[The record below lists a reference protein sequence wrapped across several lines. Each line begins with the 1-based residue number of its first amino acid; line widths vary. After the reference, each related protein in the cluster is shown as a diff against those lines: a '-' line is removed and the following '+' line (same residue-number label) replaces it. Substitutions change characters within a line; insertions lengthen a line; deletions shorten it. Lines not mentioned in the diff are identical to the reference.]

1 MFVMSH
7 VVSLCHCAAG
17 RLVSVAYTALSLLRC
32 TWTWASVSAL
42 LIPIFPIDFGS
53 SKCSQ
58 ESRLVMIFQPRLA
71 GSTPLRSRGPSQ
83 LSQEAQAVAGA
94 LPGEHPLAA

>member
-71 GSTPLRSRGPSQ
+71 GGLTSHRAPWVLTLKACG
-83 LSQEAQAVAGA
+83 LSLQHTLWPCTTA
-94 LPGEHPLAA
+94 